1 MSENNQWSDISK
13 DIKEVKNKIKSKIDE
28 EDLLEDLKESFKQT
42 IENTA
47 GIIDNLIKTVD
58 STIKDD
64 EIKLE
69 TKKIIKEINIELKNL
84 IVKSGNNF
92 SEKLNFDFLLE
103 EE

>member
-1 MSENNQWSDISK
+1 MSEENQWTYIANEVTEVSK
-13 DIKEVKNKIKSKIDE
+13 KIKSKIDE
-28 EDLLEDLKESFKQT
+28 EDIVLDLKETFKQT

-47 GIIDNLIKTVD
+47 STIDNLIKTVD
-58 STIKDD
+58 STIKDE

-92 SEKLNFDFLLE
+92 SEKLNFDFFLE

>member
-58 STIKDD
+58 STNKDE